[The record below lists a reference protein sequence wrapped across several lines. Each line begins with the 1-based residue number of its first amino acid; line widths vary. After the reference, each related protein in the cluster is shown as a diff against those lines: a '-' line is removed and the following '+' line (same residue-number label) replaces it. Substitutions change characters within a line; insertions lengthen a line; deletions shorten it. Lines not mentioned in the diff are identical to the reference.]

1 MKRSSGRIAGRFAFL
16 AAVGLTLAGLGIG
29 RDGWAA
35 DSARG
40 ERTWNWVGDIAAGRT
55 VEINGINGAIVVAR
69 AAGDRVEVLANITGR
84 KTAADDVRIVA
95 TPTAEGV
102 TICAIYPGCDSPCE
116 HLAGSAGQ
124 RKTVSD
130 VKVEFHVNVP
140 AGVNL
145 VANTVN
151 GDVHA
156 RGLTGNL
163 RVHTVN
169 GECEIETAGSGEAS
183 TVNGSVFATIG
194 HADASDTLVFKSV
207 NGSVTLSLPAG
218 LDADVEGSTVN
229 GAIQSDFPSTAS
241 GQWHHFYT
249 SATVGHGGAHLSA
262 STVNGSVRL
271 QRAGGR

>member
-1 MKRSSGRIAGRFAFL
+1 MKRSPKRFANRFAL
-16 AAVGLTLAGLGIG
+16 VAALGLTLAGLCVG

-35 DSARG
+35 DSAKG
-40 ERTWNWVGDIAAGRT
+40 ERTWIWVGDVAAGRT
-55 VEINGINGAIVVAR
+55 VEINGINGAIVAAR
-69 AAGDRVEVLANITGR
+69 AAGDRVEVLASITGR
-84 KTAADDVRIVA
+84 KTADDAVRIVA
-95 TPTAEGV
+95 TPTADGV

-116 HLAGSAGQ
+116 HLASAAGHH
-124 RKTVSD
+124 KTVSD

-140 AGVNL
+140 PGVNL

-156 RGLTGNL
+156 RGLTGAL
-163 RVHTVN
+163 RVRTIN
-169 GECEIETAGSGEAS
+169 GECDIETAGSGEAS
-183 TVNGSVFATIG
+183 TVNGGIFATIG
-194 HADASDTLVFKSV
+194 HAEAGDTLAFKSV

-229 GAIQSDFPSTAS
+229 GAIQSDFPAAAS
-241 GQWHHFYT
+241 GQWHHFHT

-271 QRAGGR
+271 QRASGR